1 MKNQRSTPPVTTT
14 RRIAL
19 FTALSGAGALCHAVA
34 KPIGALG
41 SGNGPPIVVY
51 GLTITPTS
59 QITAFGENNYQ
70 FSNKTT
76 QRYWVF
82 VLGQGSSLASANPSK
97 VTIWYLDDKGNWQR
111 EPTMPPAQVTAY
123 LLRPDQT
130 IVVRCSAD
138 TAVEFQTRP
147 LTRDE

>member
-1 MKNQRSTPPVTTT
+1 MKTPRSKPPVTNA

-19 FTALSGAGALCHAVA
+19 FTALSGAGALGHALA
-34 KPIGALG
+34 KPIGTLG
-41 SGNGPPIVVY
+41 SGNGPPITIN
-51 GLTITPTS
+51 GLIVSPPS
-59 QITAFGENNYQ
+59 QSASCGELTFQFG
-70 FSNKTT
+70 NKTT

-82 VLGQGSSLASANPSK
+82 VLGQGSSLTSANPSK

-111 EPTMPPAQVTAY
+111 EPTMPPAQTTAY

-130 IVVRCSAD
+130 ITLSFPKD
-138 TAVEFQTRP
+138 SAVEFQTRP